1 MINMKEVVKV
11 LFRGQQ
17 VVALAKHGEISMRK
31 FEDKANDM
39 SVEDMLF
46 WVSGKN
52 KENWLEE
59 MRQRTR

>member
-1 MINMKEVVKV
+1 MNVKEDENNAAVNDITE
-11 LFRGQQ
+11 
-17 VVALAKHGEISMRK
+17 AKMRN

-39 SVEDMLF
+39 STEDLLF

-52 KENWLEE
+52 KEDWLEE